1 MKKLLTLKKWLTLHD
16 TARHLAIVF
25 GEEVSEADVLR
36 LALEKHLKLSV
47 YFINHAKAQA
57 GKVVPIE
64 EAEYTDSLLDLSS
77 IISIPE
83 EFKGRPIKVMQGI
96 NLDDKQVLNLS
107 DEVVTLQG
115 VYDLAMFGNE
125 ILDLEHQYQN
135 LTGGPSV
142 TLQGLEGS
150 LVTDDAETVYRIL
163 ENFDENEYQP
173 GSKAHLREIKRRI
186 ENNEINP
193 DKKEELT
200 IKYKENRKIFLDK
213 QKEYRENGNDIN
225 NYYPASGLPEDSV
238 LVIRTDALRD
248 FEQSLSSEPALND
261 KPITAT
267 ERNTLLTIISAL
279 CKSCAVDT
287 AGRGAANQISR
298 MTDLIGAPITDET
311 IRNVLKKIPDAVG
324 RRMK

>member
-1 MKKLLTLKKWLTLHD
+1 M
-16 TARHLAIVF
+16 A
-25 GEEVSEADVLR
+25 
-36 LALEKHLKLSV
+36 
-47 YFINHAKAQA
+47 
-57 GKVVPIE
+57 
-64 EAEYTDSLLDLSS
+64 
-77 IISIPE
+77 
-83 EFKGRPIKVMQGI
+83 
-96 NLDDKQVLNLS
+96 
-107 DEVVTLQG
+107 
-115 VYDLAMFGNE
+115 
-125 ILDLEHQYQN
+125 
-135 LTGGPSV
+135 
-142 TLQGLEGS
+142 
-150 LVTDDAETVYRIL
+150 
-163 ENFDENEYQP
+163 
-173 GSKAHLREIKRRI
+173 
-186 ENNEINP
+186 
-193 DKKEELT
+193 
-200 IKYKENRKIFLDK
+200 YKDLDK